1 MSTVVEPDLPSPGT
15 DGQEPTMVTENL
27 ARAFATTRSVLAN
40 VTPDQLDQDTPCSSW
55 KVRDL
60 VNHIV
65 GGAHWFGASTE
76 RGESADEVA
85 EGDHASGD
93 ILASFD
99 AGAARTV
106 AAFDAPGAQEKIVK
120 LPFGEFPG
128 AAFMGL
134 ATTDTFTHAWDLA
147 KATGQSTDLDP
158 ELAEQLL
165 AGAKQ
170 SIPDHFRGDEP
181 MPFGPAVEAPDGAS
195 AADRLAAF
203 LGRQP

>member
-1 MSTVVEPDLPSPGT
+1 
-15 DGQEPTMVTENL
+15 MVTDNL
-27 ARAFATTRSVLAN
+27 SRAFSSTRNVLSN
-40 VTPDQLDQDTPCSSW
+40 VKQDQLDDATPCKSW

-76 RGESADEVA
+76 AGESGAPDDRDWTD
-85 EGDHASGD
+85 GDMV
-93 ILASFD
+93 ASFD
-99 AGAARTV
+99 AGAARAV

-128 AAFMGL
+128 SIYMGL
-134 ATTDTFTHAWDLA
+134 ATSDTFTHGWDLA

-158 ELAEQLL
+158 ELADQLL
-165 AGAKQ
+165 QGAMVL
-170 SIPDHFRGDEP
+170 IPDQFRGDEP
-181 MPFGPAVEAPDGAS
+181 MPFGPRVEPPAGAG

-203 LGRQP
+203 MGRRS